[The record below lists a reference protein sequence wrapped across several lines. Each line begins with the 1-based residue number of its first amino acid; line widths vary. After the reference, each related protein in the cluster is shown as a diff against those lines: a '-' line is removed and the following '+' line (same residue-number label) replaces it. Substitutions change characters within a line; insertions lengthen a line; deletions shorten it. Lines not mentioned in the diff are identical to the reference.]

1 MYIIA
6 VWTVNVVLVHPY
18 PFKAVK
24 RVRIDQDIIISPG
37 CMIAK
42 DSADEIIPVFM
53 TLKES

>member
-18 PFKAVK
+18 PFKAVE
-24 RVRIDQDIIISPG
+24 RNDQDITNGPR

-42 DSADEIIPVFM
+42 DTTDETIPVFM
-53 TLKES
+53 TLKEF

>member
-24 RVRIDQDIIISPG
+24 RVRIDQDIINGPR

-42 DSADEIIPVFM
+42 DTTDETIPVFM